1 MFPAPCLSA
10 LFLLA
15 KDTSSGFSTWIKVLI
30 LVVLAPFW
38 WPVLKAIYHDLNTAL
53 WREGGLFGKP
63 PAGAELDKMI
73 QARPKHAN
81 TLVSE
86 MRGGPLVRSR
96 GRRGAR
102 RTF

>member
-1 MFPAPCLSA
+1 MPPASLA

-15 KDTSSGFSTWIKVLI
+15 KDTSSGFATWVKVLI
-30 LVVLAPFW
+30 LVVLAPYW

-63 PAGAELDKMI
+63 PGGAELERVTR
-73 QARPKHAN
+73 ASSKHTN

-86 MRGGPLVRSR
+86 LRAGPLLRTR